1 MSRKFTSTFAVAA
14 IVAFAFPHSGSAQT
28 MVGDQVIDE
37 AALPLVQH
45 HCQDLAAAS
54 VDNEIVTGDTD
65 SDVTT
70 REDLAPLG
78 DDATDATNATA
89 IEEAEGLPAEARTR
103 EDLSPL
109 GNGVA
114 SGDEVAAGDQARTR
128 DDLAP
133 LDTESG
139 SPAAGAGGQPPMVDL
154 SVLTAADCE
163 AAGLLAD

>member
-1 MSRKFTSTFAVAA
+1 MSRKFAFTAIAA
-14 IVAFAFPHSGSAQT
+14 IAAFALPHSGLAQT
-28 MVGDQVIDE
+28 VVGDQVIDE

-45 HCQDLAAAS
+45 HCQDLAAPS
-54 VDNEIVTGDTD
+54 VDTEVVTGDTD

-78 DDATDATNATA
+78 EDATDATAD
-89 IEEAEGLPAEARTR
+89 EEAEGLPAEARTR

-114 SGDEVAAGDQARTR
+114 SGDEAAAGNQARTR

-133 LDTESG
+133 LDTESE

-154 SVLTAADCE
+154 SEVTVADCE

>member
-1 MSRKFTSTFAVAA
+1 VSRKFTSTVAVAA
-14 IVAFAFPHSGSAQT
+14 IVALAFPHSGSAQT

-45 HCQDLAAAS
+45 HCQDVAAAS
-54 VDNEIVTGDTD
+54 VDTEIVTGDTD

-78 DDATDATNATA
+78 DDATNVTA
-89 IEEAEGLPAEARTR
+89 NEEGEGLPAEARTR

-114 SGDEVAAGDQARTR
+114 SGDEAAAGDQARTR

-133 LDTESG
+133 LDTESE

-154 SVLTAADCE
+154 SVVTVADCE